1 MKIRNDRKPAS
12 LAAFQ
17 PTPTPKTTAH
27 NGTTP
32 RSKST
37 KQVPNK
43 RQRGIGKN
51 SVNYWIARIAKPKNS
66 RGEES
71 PHFGM
76 QLKFRGHRLYFSL
89 GTSNRNAAAA
99 RAAAIYDDLLT
110 LGVEDTLQKQRP
122 ATTAQEGTA
131 TIGQW
136 IEAARAVSEANTATF
151 TFYARAVRKIA
162 ADIMGLKRDK
172 KRFGPRRGG
181 AAAYRAAIDSAS
193 LDILSPTAI
202 QQWRLNY
209 VRRAANPA
217 EERSR
222 MTTANSTIRQARSL
236 FAEKVCR
243 FITDCRLPD
252 PPPFHRVEFF
262 PRQSAKYF
270 SRIDAKELLQK
281 AHRELAEANPPAFVA
296 MLLALS
302 AGLRRGEIDG
312 LTWGQVDFGRQLL
325 RVEPTAQASLKTAD
339 SRAEVPIDENVTAVL
354 RGFYAKAGGKPS
366 AFVIKGAGSEG
377 GQTKWGQHYRADSVF
392 TYLTDW
398 LRKNGVTA
406 KKPLHELRKE
416 LGALVTAEHGIYAA
430 SRVLR
435 HADVSTTARHY
446 TDLKTR
452 PVVNIGQWLVV
463 PENVLPMTSPSIE
476 KKTSPRGSKR
486 AKGGK

>member
-1 MKIRNDRKPAS
+1 MKTQNARKPAWIKEPQ
-12 LAAFQ
+12 A
-17 PTPTPKTTAH
+17 TDTPKTTAQ

-37 KQVPNK
+37 KQVPNT
-43 RQRGIGKN
+43 RQRGVGKN
-51 SVNYWIARIAKPKNS
+51 SVNYWLARIAKPKNS

-76 QLKFRGHRLYFSL
+76 QLKFRGRRLYFSL

-99 RAAAIYDDLLT
+99 RAAAIYGDLLAVGAEAT
-110 LGVEDTLQKQRP
+110 LAKHRPDTAAPEQS
-122 ATTAQEGTA
+122 ATVGE
-131 TIGQW
+131 W
-136 IEAARAVSEANTATF
+136 IAAARAVSETNPSTF
-151 TFYARAVRKIA
+151 AFYARSLRKIVG
-162 ADIMGLKRDK
+162 DILAVKRTK
-172 KRFGPRRGG
+172 ARFGPRRGG
-181 AAAYRAAIDSAS
+181 AAAYRATIDAAS
-193 LDILSPTAI
+193 LDILTAAAV

-209 VRRAANPA
+209 VRTASNPA

-243 FITDCRLPD
+243 FISDCRLPD

-281 AHRELAEANPPAFVA
+281 AHRELSEANPPAFVT

-312 LTWGQVDFGRQLL
+312 LTWGQVDFDRQLL
-325 RVEPTAQASLKTAD
+325 RVEPTAQASLKTTD
-339 SRAEVPIDENVTAVL
+339 SRAEVPIDEHVASVL

-366 AFVIKGAGSEG
+366 GFVIKGAGSDG

-452 PVVNIGQWLVV
+452 PVVNIGQWLVE
-463 PENVLPMTSPSIE
+463 PENIVPMTSPSKK
-476 KKTSPRGSKR
+476 KKTSPRSSKR
-486 AKGGK
+486 AGGDK

>member
-1 MKIRNDRKPAS
+1 MKTRNACKPAS

-17 PTPTPKTTAH
+17 TTPPPKTTAH
-27 NGTTP
+27 NGTTS
-32 RSKST
+32 RAKSG
-37 KQVPNK
+37 KQVANK
-43 RQRGIGKN
+43 QQRGVGKN
-51 SVNYWIARIAKPKNS
+51 SANYWLARIIKPKNS
-66 RGEES
+66 RSEES

-76 QLKFRGHRLYFSL
+76 RVQLQGRRLYFSL
-89 GTSNRNAAAA
+89 GTANRNAAAA
-99 RAAAIYDDLLT
+99 RAAAIYSDLLT
-110 LGVEDTLQKQRP
+110 LGVEGALQKQRP

-136 IEAARAVSEANTATF
+136 IKAARAVSEANAATF

-172 KRFGPRRGG
+172 KRFGPRKGG
-181 AAAYRAAIDSAS
+181 AKSYRERIDRES

-209 VRRAANPA
+209 VRQAANPA

-312 LTWGQVDFGRQLL
+312 LTWGQVDFDRQLL
-325 RVEPTAQASLKTAD
+325 RVEPTAQASLKTTD
-339 SRAEVPIDENVTAVL
+339 SRAEVPIDAHVASVL
-354 RGFYAKAGGKPS
+354 RGFYAKAGSKPS
-366 AFVIKGAGSEG
+366 GFVIKGAGSEG
-377 GQTKWGQHYRADSVF
+377 GQTKWGQHYRADAVF

-452 PVVNIGQWLVV
+452 PVVNIGQWLVEPKNITSLPA
-463 PENVLPMTSPSIE
+463 PEKAAPQ
-476 KKTSPRGSKR
+476 RKR
-486 AKGGK
+486 KQARK